1 MRWMPAIAL
10 GAVVLSA
17 GIAAAQQADTDSNRR
32 QPAGERQAGDRDVP
46 RRSDGANEQ
55 DRMFATCLAIDNTAE
70 IQVAEFAAQRL
81 QDEQA
86 KQFAQQMV
94 RDHRALLEKLHKFGA
109 EAVTFRTPTGAP
121 ADVSVRAGRDGQPD
135 VKVQVENQPGEER
148 RTERR
153 EARTERRE
161 GDRVDFVA
169 IKQEIAEQCVH
180 TAQEELA
187 AKPANEVDRCFM
199 AAQVFGHQHM
209 LDALKV
215 LERHASP
222 QLKETLTEASRTTQ
236 QHLEH
241 AKTIL
246 TTLDEKYHANETPA
260 TSGTTNR

>member
-17 GIAAAQQADTDSNRR
+17 GVAAAQQADTGPNRR
-32 QPAGERQAGDRDVP
+32 QPAGERQAGERDVS
-46 RRSDGANEQ
+46 RRGDSANDQ

-94 RDHRALLEKLHKFGA
+94 RDHRAFLEKLNKFGA
-109 EAVTFRTPTGAP
+109 EAITLRAASVAP
-121 ADVSVRAGRDGQPD
+121 AEVSVRAGRDGQAD
-135 VKVQVENQPGEER
+135 VKVQADNPAGEER
-148 RTERR
+148 RGERR
-153 EARTERRE
+153 EARAGRRE
-161 GDRVDFVA
+161 GDHVDFVA
-169 IKQEIAEQCVH
+169 IKQEIAEQCVL

-215 LERHASP
+215 LQRHASP
-222 QLKETLTEASRTTQ
+222 QLKETLAEASQSTE
-236 QHLEH
+236 QHLLH

-246 TTLDEKYHANETPA
+246 KSLDEKHHANEAPA
-260 TSGTTNR
+260 SSGTTSR